1 MNDTPDSKQKRL
13 ASLNQDVLAVSPS
26 RSDDRE
32 QHRTRLRE
40 GRERLDSSPT
50 QARQQQAGGGRGVLI
65 ALGGLS
71 VVMLVLLGLVSLTLL
86 NMQQRVDRLQAEV
99 ALRANP
105 ADSSA
110 DIEKLNQRLALLE
123 KQLPK
128 LQERLVVLEDQ
139 PVPVASADN
148 RIDGSAAAAAGLAQ
162 VNARVRK
169 LDIEVSR
176 LSDELSSARQTL
188 VAANERAERAEALA
202 NGQRATLAELIPR
215 VDTLQASAGADSQ
228 LRDLEGRLDRV
239 SNDIRSLYRML
250 EMGR

>member
-1 MNDTPDSKQKRL
+1 MNDTPDNKQKRL

-32 QHRTRLRE
+32 QHRARLRE
-40 GRERLDSSPT
+40 GRERLDPSPA
-50 QARQQQAGGGRGVLI
+50 QARQQQASGGRGVLV

-139 PVPVASADN
+139 PLPVASADN
-148 RIDGSAAAAAGLAQ
+148 RADVSASAAGLAQ

-176 LSDELSSARQTL
+176 LSDELGSARQTL
-188 VAANERAERAEALA
+188 IAANERAERAEALA
-202 NGQRATLAELIPR
+202 NGQRATLAALIPR

-239 SNDIRSLYRML
+239 SNDIRSIYRML